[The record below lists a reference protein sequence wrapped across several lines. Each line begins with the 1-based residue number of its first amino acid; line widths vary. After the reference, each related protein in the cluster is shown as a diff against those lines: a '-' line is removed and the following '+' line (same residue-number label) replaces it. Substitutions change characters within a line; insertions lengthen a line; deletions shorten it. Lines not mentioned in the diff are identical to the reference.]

1 MSKVCFNILFIVITV
16 LAGTSYATPEGSE
29 FENQNQNAEMLAL
42 QEALE
47 TPKTF
52 TTGIRS
58 GRVVDA
64 KTGKPIK
71 GAVVFYNWDI
81 TEFSME
87 SSSRR
92 GALYEAITDK
102 EGKYFVPDQAIESQ
116 TGALANLEPEEV
128 FVYKYGYILYRVFD
142 NQTLTFLTYLPD
154 LQQRYRQQDNVV
166 KLQPWI
172 DKMSHAE
179 HMSVFTGSYG
189 FYRTKLEKAL
199 EEEKALAKEE
209 RNFFKRTLD
218 TANKQLSQ
226 YQTAYKNDDITKEEY
241 ITRLRQCLDIPD
253 SYLLGRTVKELKE
266 LDDRAAIQALIESME
281 KHLYRSTF
289 RNLLSSLNYVTDR
302 EDLEDARVISERI
315 EIIED
320 LKQWWQRNKD
330 KTKPEWFADLLL
342 NGRTEKTRLEALN
355 TLQRKMADETIV
367 PYIVKYLDSK
377 NNSDRFYGGV
387 LNLLARFGDE
397 TSIPHIKRKLYHENV
412 YVRREAALA
421 LNKLGDQSGVPVM
434 IESLKSKFK
443 NNRSVA
449 NAVLKEITGQDFTE
463 GKSLRELLGDEEKAV
478 IERWTKWWEQN
489 KTNIKADEVTGF
501 DEVLKGEAN
510 ARVRF
515 IADAKEA
522 ENNNPELPTF
532 NDPKKTPKVT
542 FEKFKTALLAGDNEK
557 ALSYMAPHLA
567 KKYREVFPL
576 LGPHLRSY
584 VEDMGDIYFDMKLG
598 NALHYEMIS
607 EQDDGVFSFPVRF
620 AEDLNGNWIMTVF

>member
-1 MSKVCFNILFIVITV
+1 MSKVCFKILFIVITV
-16 LAGTSYATPEGSE
+16 LAGTLYAAPEGLE
-29 FENQNQNAEMLAL
+29 FENQMQNDEMLAFQKAL
-42 QEALE
+42 Q

-52 TTGIRS
+52 LTGIRS

-64 KTGKPIK
+64 TTGKPIE
-71 GAVVFYNWDI
+71 GAVVFYSWDI

-102 EGKYFVPDQAIESQ
+102 EGKYFIPDQSIESQ
-116 TGALANLEPEEV
+116 TGTLANLEPEEV
-128 FVYKYGYILYRVFD
+128 FVYKYGYIWYRVFD

-154 LQQRYRQQDNVV
+154 LQQRYRKQDNVV

-172 DKMSHAE
+172 DKLSHAE
-179 HMSVFTGSYG
+179 HMGIFTSSYG
-189 FYRTKLEKAL
+189 FYGTKLEKAL
-199 EEEKALAKEE
+199 EEEKALATED

-253 SYLLGRTVKELKE
+253 SYLLGRTVKVLKE
-266 LDDRAAIQALIESME
+266 LDDKAAIQALIKSME

-302 EDLEDARVISERI
+302 EDLEDTRVISERI

-330 KTKPEWFADLLL
+330 KTKAEWFADLLL

-355 TLQRKMADETIV
+355 TLQRKMADKTIV
-367 PYIVKYLDSK
+367 PYIVKYLNTK
-377 NNSDRFYGGV
+377 NNSDRFYYRV
-387 LNLLARFGDE
+387 LNLLARVGDD
-397 TSIPHIKRKLYHENV
+397 TCIPHIKRKLYHEGV
-412 YVRREAALA
+412 YIRREAALA
-421 LNKLGDQSGVPVM
+421 LHKLGDQSGVPVM
-434 IESLKSKFK
+434 IESLKSTFK

-449 NAVLKEITGQDFTE
+449 NAVLKEIAGQDFTE
-463 GKSLRELLGDEEKAV
+463 GKSLRQLSGDEEKAA

-501 DEVLKGEAN
+501 DKVLKGEAN
-510 ARVRF
+510 ARARF
-515 IADAKEA
+515 LADAKEA

-532 NDPKKTPKVT
+532 NDPKKTPHAT

-567 KKYREVFPL
+567 KSYREIYSQM
-576 LGPHLRSY
+576 GPNLQLY
-584 VEDMGDIYFDMKLG
+584 IEEMGDIYFEMKLG
-598 NALHYEMIS
+598 NGLDYEMIS
-607 EQDDGVFSFPVRF
+607 EQDDGVFSFPIRF
-620 AEDLNGNWIMTVF
+620 AEDLNGDWIITVF